1 MKRDALEHGGGTAGG
16 RAAQWAAASSQSP
29 TQQQQQHEPSYGQS
43 AAEAGY
49 QTYST
54 GA

>member
-16 RAAQWAAASSQSP
+16 RAAHWAAASSQSP
-29 TQQQQQHEPSYGQS
+29 TQQQQHEPSYGQS

>member
-29 TQQQQQHEPSYGQS
+29 THEPSYGQS